1 TAAAGDAL
9 ALAWRR
15 PGEPGCEYGVKGCG
29 GQGREM
35 RRAKVMPGRRRR
47 ARGRARAPEKR
58 GPANPLVVER
68 LAGDSVKTSSWLSPL
83 VDEQP
88 SFSVQASEGD
98 ERPQGGCDYP
108 PVA

>member
-1 TAAAGDAL
+1 MRGHRTAAAGDAL

-35 RRAKVMPGRRRR
+35 RRAKVMPGRQK
-47 ARGRARAPEKR
+47 KR

-68 LAGDSVKTSSWLSPL
+68 LAGPGVYSWSLTSSAASATSLS
-83 VDEQP
+83 
-88 SFSVQASEGD
+88 
-98 ERPQGGCDYP
+98 RPTSCSSRR
-108 PVA
+108 AM